1 MARRTPLSR
10 ERIIAAAMQVADEGG
25 LQSVSMRSV
34 GKALGA
40 EAMSLY
46 HHVGGK
52 EELLDLLADAAFEE
66 IPLLEIGTP
75 WRAAMVDRADAMRAV
90 LTAHP
95 WALGLLES
103 RTNPGQAVM
112 RHHDRVLGVLRHE
125 GFDLALAA
133 HAYSVLDAYI
143 YGFVLTEL
151 TLPFT
156 PDTGPEA
163 FAEGLQLPVD
173 EYPHLAE
180 MLEQMIV
187 GHDYAFGDEF
197 GYGLDLVLDQ
207 LEVRL
212 AAQHAARAA
221 H

>member
-1 MARRTPLSR
+1 MAKRTPLSR
-10 ERIIAAAMQVADEGG
+10 ERIIAAAMQVADDGG
-25 LQSVSMRSV
+25 LPAVSMRSV

-46 HHVGGK
+46 HHVSGK
-52 EELLDLLADAAFEE
+52 EELLDLLADAAFDE

-75 WRAAMVDRADAMRAV
+75 WRTAMTSRADAMRAV
-90 LTAHP
+90 LRAHP

-103 RTNPGQAVM
+103 RSNPGQAVI
-112 RHHDRVLGVLRHE
+112 RHHDRVLGVLRQG

-156 PDTGPEA
+156 PDEGADA
-163 FAEGLQLPVD
+163 FAEGLELPAD

-180 MLEQMIV
+180 MLEQMV
-187 GHDYAFGDEF
+187 LGHEYDYGDEF

-207 LEVRL
+207 LELRL
-212 AAQHAARAA
+212 GAQRG
-221 H
+221 